1 MESFTATFPSFSL
14 EAQQR
19 SANAAMSRM
28 QALKTRLP
36 DWMQDWLEI
45 IIPGAQIVLI
55 VLAAWLLQHAL
66 RRLVQ
71 RATTRYQLPDELA
84 GVLNGLVR
92 WIIMASALLLV
103 LERMGVSAT
112 VLWTAFTGFATV
124 GAVAFF
130 AAWSVLSNL
139 FCALL
144 IFTVR
149 PYRIGDHI
157 EVLDTAEKVGA
168 IGRVVDIN
176 LLYTT
181 LEDHSTTHG
190 TAWLQ
195 IPNALIF
202 QRVVRRYQNAPPP
215 AVPTPLPTMML
226 VPAPIAA
233 AVTTGAAAAEE
244 AAPAPAVGSGS
255 VPSAPVPSPATAA
268 MPPVQAAG
276 FPTSTH

>member
-1 MESFTATFPSFSL
+1 MTLFSSLSSSFSF
-14 EAQQR
+14 AATQR
-19 SANAAMSRM
+19 NVSAAASRM
-28 QALKTRLP
+28 QTLKNRMP
-36 DWMQDWLEI
+36 EWMQDWLEI
-45 IIPGAQIVLI
+45 IIPGVQIVLI
-55 VLAAWLLQHAL
+55 VLCAWLLQHAL
-66 RRLVQ
+66 RRIVS
-71 RATTRYQLPDELA
+71 RARERYQLPNELA
-84 GVLNGLVR
+84 GALNGLIR
-92 WIIMASALLLV
+92 WLVIASTLLLV

-168 IGRVVDIN
+168 LGRVVDIN

-181 LEDHSTTHG
+181 LEDHNTLHG
-190 TAWLQ
+190 RAWLQ

-202 QRVVRRYQNAPPP
+202 QRVVRRYEGVPP
-215 AVPTPLPTMML
+215 PLPT
-226 VPAPIAA
+226 
-233 AVTTGAAAAEE
+233 
-244 AAPAPAVGSGS
+244 
-255 VPSAPVPSPATAA
+255 APVPETAPPTAA
-268 MPPVQAAG
+268 VAEAPLAVLTPSSESSADVQLSVEDLKRNTPAA
-276 FPTSTH
+276 